1 MRKGWRALVFLLFL
15 FLPPA
20 AGAAEKVRYAY
31 PAKSLNYLPL
41 FLGKEK
47 GIYAGEGIDLELVL
61 VTSRIQVT
69 ALTTGDLEFSG
80 AQSQVSSAA
89 AIGFPVKVVG
99 FLTVK
104 PTFWLTARPEIRAI
118 PDLKGKVI
126 GITAIGSSTDTL
138 ARYIVRKN
146 GLIPDKEVA
155 LFATGTTANILA
167 ALNGG
172 SVQAGML
179 SPPFHSMAKLMGFH
193 ILAYLGDHVEQSLS
207 GVATSDKML
216 RDRPETVKRVLRATL
231 KSLRFVRQNKE
242 ETVQYIIREWRV
254 ERPLAEELYA
264 SMLSA
269 FSPDGSMNEKGIRD
283 ALEREMGRVDKKE
296 EIPLSKVIDLRLLRE
311 AQKEMQK

>member
-1 MRKGWRALVFLLFL
+1 MRRAAILFLLL
-15 FLPPA
+15 FCPA
-20 AGAAEKVRYAY
+20 ILNAAEKVRYAY

-41 FLGKEK
+41 FLGKDK
-47 GIYAGEGIDLELVL
+47 GIYAAEGIDLELVL

-89 AIGFPVKVVG
+89 ALGFPVKVVG
-99 FLTVK
+99 FITVK
-104 PTFWLTARPEIRAI
+104 PTFWLTARPEIRSI

-138 ARYIVRKN
+138 ARYLVRKY
-146 GLIPDKEVA
+146 GLVPDKEVA

-179 SPPFHSMAKLMGFH
+179 SPPFHSMAKMMGFH

-216 RDRPETVKRVLRATL
+216 RDHPETVHKVLRATL

-242 ETVQYIIREWRV
+242 ETVQYILREWKV
-254 ERPLAEELYA
+254 ERSLAEELYA
-264 SMLSA
+264 SMLPA
-269 FSPDGSMNEKGIRD
+269 FSPDGGMNEKGIRD

-296 EIPLSKVIDLRLLRE
+296 EIPLSRVIDLRPLKE
-311 AQKEMQK
+311 AQKGL

>member
-1 MRKGWRALVFLLFL
+1 MSRAVLILLLLFCASL
-15 FLPPA
+15 V
-20 AGAAEKVRYAY
+20 GAAEKVRYAF

-41 FLGKEK
+41 FLGKDK
-47 GIYAGEGIDLELVL
+47 GIYAAEGIDLELVL
-61 VTSRIQVT
+61 VTSRIQVS

-89 AIGFPVKVVG
+89 ALGFPVKVVG
-99 FLTVK
+99 FITIK
-104 PTFWLTARPEIRAI
+104 PTFWLTARPEIRSIA
-118 PDLKGKVI
+118 DLKGKII

-138 ARYIVRKN
+138 ARYIVRKH
-146 GLIPDKEVA
+146 GLVPDKEVA

-207 GVATSDKML
+207 GVGTSDKML
-216 RDRPETVKRVLRATL
+216 RERPETVKRVLRATL

-242 ETVQYIIREWRV
+242 ETVQYIVREWKV
-254 ERPLAEELYA
+254 DRPLAEELYA
-264 SMLSA
+264 SMLPA
-269 FSPDGSMNEKGIRD
+269 FSADGSMNEKGIRD
-283 ALEREMGRVDKKE
+283 ALEREMGRVDKKD
-296 EIPLSKVIDLRLLRE
+296 EIPLSRVVDLRPLRE
-311 AQKEMQK
+311 VQKGL

>member
-1 MRKGWRALVFLLFL
+1 MMKGWRALVFLFFI

-47 GIYAGEGIDLELVL
+47 GIYAGEGI
-61 VTSRIQVT
+61 
-69 ALTTGDLEFSG
+69 SG

-264 SMLSA
+264 SMLPA

>member
-1 MRKGWRALVFLLFL
+1 MRRAAILFLLL
-15 FLPPA
+15 FCPA
-20 AGAAEKVRYAY
+20 ILNAAEKVRYAY

-41 FLGKEK
+41 FLGKDK
-47 GIYAGEGIDLELVL
+47 GIYAAEGIDLELVL

-89 AIGFPVKVVG
+89 ALGFPVKVVG
-99 FLTVK
+99 FITVK
-104 PTFWLTARPEIRAI
+104 PTLWLTARPEIRSI

-138 ARYIVRKN
+138 ARYLVRKY
-146 GLIPDKEVA
+146 GLVPDKEVA

-179 SPPFHSMAKLMGFH
+179 SPPFHSMAKMMGFH

-216 RDRPETVKRVLRATL
+216 RDHPETVRKVLRATL

-242 ETVQYIIREWRV
+242 ETVQYILREWKV

-264 SMLSA
+264 SMLPA
-269 FSPDGSMNEKGIRD
+269 FSPDGGMNEKGIRD

-296 EIPLSKVIDLRLLRE
+296 EIPLSRVIDLRPLKE
-311 AQKEMQK
+311 AQKGL

>member
-1 MRKGWRALVFLLFL
+1 MRRAAIILMLVFCS
-15 FLPPA
+15 A
-20 AGAAEKVRYAY
+20 VVHAAEKVRYAY

-41 FLGKEK
+41 FLGKDK
-47 GIYAGEGIDLELVL
+47 GIYASEGIDLELVL

-99 FLTVK
+99 FITVK

-138 ARYIVRKN
+138 ARYLVRKY

-167 ALNGG
+167 ALSGG

-216 RDRPETVKRVLRATL
+216 RERPETVKRVLRATL

-242 ETVQYIIREWRV
+242 ETVQYIVREWRV
-254 ERPLAEELYA
+254 ERPLGEELYA
-264 SMLSA
+264 SMLPA
-269 FSPDGSMNEKGIRD
+269 FSPDGGMNEKGIHD

-296 EIPLSKVIDLRLLRE
+296 EIPLSRVIDLRPLHE
-311 AQKEMQK
+311 AQKGL

>member
-1 MRKGWRALVFLLFL
+1 MRRAAILLLLLFC
-15 FLPPA
+15 PA
-20 AGAAEKVRYAY
+20 VVNAAEKVRYAY

-47 GIYAGEGIDLELVL
+47 GIYAAEGIDLELVL

-99 FLTVK
+99 FITVK

-138 ARYIVRKN
+138 ARYLVRKY

-167 ALNGG
+167 ALSGG

-216 RDRPETVKRVLRATL
+216 RDRPETVKKVLRATL

-242 ETVQYIIREWRV
+242 ETVQYIVREWRV
-254 ERPLAEELYA
+254 ERPLGEELYA
-264 SMLSA
+264 
-269 FSPDGSMNEKGIRD
+269 
-283 ALEREMGRVDKKE
+283 
-296 EIPLSKVIDLRLLRE
+296 
-311 AQKEMQK
+311 

>member
-1 MRKGWRALVFLLFL
+1 MERWSIVAVLLL
-15 FLPPA
+15 LLSSITA
-20 AGAAEKVRYAY
+20 AAAEKVRYAY

-47 GIYAGEGIDLELVL
+47 GIYAAEGIDLELVL

-80 AQSQVSSAA
+80 AQSQVSGAA

-99 FLTVK
+99 FITVK
-104 PTFWLTARPEIRAI
+104 PTFWLVGRPEIRSI
-118 PDLKGKVI
+118 PDLKGKIV

-138 ARYIVRKN
+138 ARYIVRKY
-146 GLIPDKEVA
+146 GLVPDKEVA
-155 LFATGTTANILA
+155 LFATGTTSNILA

-179 SPPFHSMAKLMGFH
+179 SPPFHAMAKLMGFH

-207 GVATSDKML
+207 GVGTSEKML
-216 RDRPETVKRVLRATL
+216 RERPETVKKVLRGLL
-231 KSLRFVRQNKE
+231 KSLRFIRQNKE
-242 ETVQYIIREWRV
+242 ETVQHVIREWKV
-254 ERPLAEELYA
+254 ARPLAEELYA
-264 SMLSA
+264 SMLPA

-283 ALEREMGRVDKKE
+283 ALEREMSRVEKKE
-296 EIPLSKVIDLRLLRE
+296 EIPLSRVVDLRLL
-311 AQKEMQK
+311 KEVQRDL

>member
-1 MRKGWRALVFLLFL
+1 MRRAAIVFLLL
-15 FLPPA
+15 LCPSLL
-20 AGAAEKVRYAY
+20 GAAEKVRYAY

-41 FLGKEK
+41 FLGKDK
-47 GIYAGEGIDLELVL
+47 GIYAAEGIDLELVL
-61 VTSRIQVT
+61 VTSRIQVA

-89 AIGFPVKVVG
+89 ALGFPVKVVG
-99 FLTVK
+99 FITVK
-104 PTFWLTARPEIRAI
+104 PTFWLTARPEIRSIA
-118 PDLKGKVI
+118 DLKGKIV

-138 ARYIVRKN
+138 ARYILRKY
-146 GLIPDKEVA
+146 GLVPDKEVT

-231 KSLRFVRQNKE
+231 KSLRFVRQNKD
-242 ETVQYIIREWRV
+242 ETVQYIIREWKV
-254 ERPLAEELYA
+254 ERALAEELYA
-264 SMLSA
+264 SMLPA

-283 ALEREMGRVDKKE
+283 ALEREMGRVDKKD
-296 EIPLSKVIDLRLLRE
+296 EIPLSRVVDLRPLRE
-311 AQKEMQK
+311 AQKGL